1 MVEFH
6 PQLATENQADT
17 SDTGSSAVRAGWS
30 TDATPRLTI
39 PPLMARYKDRKLN
52 RMFMFVGSDV
62 FADGTARGQAKT
74 VYEPGSNIVN
84 NWDVME
90 SVLDYVL
97 SKLGVNG
104 ETLDR
109 PVVMT
114 EPLANLGYAR
124 KTMTE
129 ILFECYRAPS
139 VAFGIDS
146 LFSYNY
152 NEGKSGLV
160 VSSSH
165 SSTHLIPVVDEK
177 PLLSHAARL
186 NWGRW
191 HSADF
196 LSRLLRVKYPSV
208 KITDAQISDLVRE
221 HCYVSQDFDREA
233 RNFIDW
239 TGLED
244 RDHIVQF
251 PYTEHVVPQKSEEE
265 IARAAEKAKEA
276 GRRLQEQNAKMR
288 LEKLMKKE
296 SDFEYYKELQERIAN
311 TTKKEAKRIL
321 DSNDFDDEAEL
332 DKIIRDLEKSIR
344 KARNKDVGDTEPV
357 DAEPPSFPLLDV
369 PDDQLDEEGLKQK
382 RQQRL
387 MKSNHDARARA
398 KAEKDRE
405 KARLAELERL
415 DHEKRDNDLES
426 WLNERRALRQVSATI
441 NSRFYFE
448 AGLTSGLEHNST
460 QEGERSSQI

>member
-1 MVEFH
+1 
-6 PQLATENQADT
+6 
-17 SDTGSSAVRAGWS
+17 
-30 TDATPRLTI
+30 
-39 PPLMARYKDRKLN
+39 MARYKDRKLN

-62 FADGTARGQAKT
+62 FADGTARGQAKNI
-74 VYEPGSNIVN
+74 YEPGSNIVN

-97 SKLGVNG
+97 AKLGVNG
-104 ETLDR
+104 ESLDR

-129 ILFECYRAPS
+129 ILFECYHAPS
-139 VAFGIDS
+139 VAFGVDS

-152 NEGKSGLV
+152 NNGKNGLV

-165 SSTHLIPVVDEK
+165 SSTHLIPVVNEK
-177 PLLSHAARL
+177 PMMSHATRL

-191 HSADF
+191 HTADF

-221 HCYVSQDFDREA
+221 HCYVSRDFDGEA
-233 RNFIDW
+233 KGFIDW

-251 PYTEHVVPQKSEEE
+251 PYTEHIVPQKTEEE

-296 SDFEYYKELQERIAN
+296 SDFEYYKELQEKLVN

-321 DSNDFDDEAEL
+321 DSNNFDDETEL
-332 DKIIRDLEKSIR
+332 EKTLRDLEKSIR
-344 KARNKDVGDTEPV
+344 KARNKDVGDAEPV
-357 DAEPPSFPLLDV
+357 DADPPSFLLLDV
-369 PDDQLDEEGLKQK
+369 PDDQLDEESLKQK

-398 KAEKDRE
+398 KAEKESE
-405 KARLAELERL
+405 KARVAELERL
-415 DHEKRDNDLES
+415 DNEKRENDLDG
-426 WLNERRALRQVSATI
+426 WLEERRTLRQVTAD
-441 NSRFYFE
+441 
-448 AGLTSGLEHNST
+448 LMLVLL
-460 QEGERSSQI
+460 